1 MLLYL
6 DSYYFKHMCVFG
18 YTLQEVWSC
27 WMELLQYLDL
37 EQHWLNTL
45 EEKVK
50 ATDNLPESS
59 EAVSEALEVKL
70 HTGTHT
76 SLLQPCIINL
86 SYTLR
91 SCPASLLLMLILLI
105 LRFIFLYHT
114 LFRSQIYMPSQTSA
128 ANIYIIFNIFSHIS
142 SHKILSTCVVLN
154 SIASTSLRA
163 KMHNAKNMH
172 IEQCF
177 F

>member
-6 DSYYFKHMCVFG
+6 DSYCFKHMCVFG

-50 ATDNLPESS
+50 ATDNLQESS

-70 HTGTHT
+70 HACTHT
-76 SLLQPCIINL
+76 SLLQSCIINL
-86 SYTLR
+86 SYTLL
-91 SCPASLLLMLILLI
+91 SFLASLLLMLMLLI
-105 LRFIFLYHT
+105 LRFIFLYST

-128 ANIYIIFNIFSHIS
+128 ANYQTHLFLTSFLIS
-142 SHKILSTCVVLN
+142 SHQIISTCIVLN
-154 SIASTSLRA
+154 SIASTSLGA
-163 KMHNAKNMH
+163 KMHNANGH
-172 IEQCF
+172 AY
-177 F
+177 